1 MNTLRP
7 LAATSFLL
15 LPACLDA
22 DDEKDG
28 EEEDGFEHSA
38 FELEL
43 HDLVNAH
50 RESVGLE
57 PLDLEAAYSEI
68 ARGHSADMS
77 DGSVAFGHDGF
88 DDRADEMTAHQPDL
102 LSVGENVAW
111 ISAGWEAPAEEIVL
125 GWLDS
130 PPHRE
135 NIESDFSHGGMGAMQ
150 DADGGWYATQLFS
163 LEP

>member
-1 MNTLRP
+1 MHLRALAP
-7 LAATSFLL
+7 LAL
-15 LPACLDA
+15 LPLGACLELDKG
-22 DDEKDG
+22 DDEGSDAG
-28 EEEDGFEHSA
+28 HSE

-50 RESVGLE
+50 RESQGLE
-57 PLDLEAAYSEI
+57 PLTLEGTYSGI
-68 ARGHSADMS
+68 ARGHSVDMA

-88 DDRADEMTAHQPDL
+88 DARSDDMVAHNPDL
-102 LSVGENVAW
+102 MATGENVAW
-111 ISAGWEAPAEEIVL
+111 ISAGWDQPAAEIVQ

-130 PPHRE
+130 PGHRE
-135 NIESDFSHGGMGAMQ
+135 NIEADFTHTGMGAAE

>member
-1 MNTLRP
+1 MAP
-7 LAATSFLL
+7 
-15 LPACLDA
+15 
-22 DDEKDG
+22 
-28 EEEDGFEHSA
+28 
-38 FELEL
+38 
-43 HDLVNAH
+43 
-50 RESVGLE
+50 
-57 PLDLEAAYSEI
+57 DLEAAYSEI

-135 NIESDFSHGGMGAMQ
+135 NIETSRTVAWNTCRTQTVGGTPRSCSASNPP
-150 DADGGWYATQLFS
+150 ADPALVKTTHRLSPVMPGT
-163 LEP
+163 

>member
-1 MNTLRP
+1 MSLMHA
-7 LAATSFLL
+7 LAAIPILTLV
-15 LPACLDA
+15 ACGT
-22 DDEKDG
+22 DDDG
-28 EEEDGFEHSA
+28 DEDKEEGFSHSD

-50 RESVGLE
+50 RESIGLE
-57 PLDLEAAYSEI
+57 PLTLEAAYSEI

-88 DDRADEMTAHQPDL
+88 DARADEMIAYQPAL
-102 LSVGENVAW
+102 MSVGENVAW
-111 ISAGWEAPAEEIVL
+111 ISAGWDDPAGEIVQ

-135 NIESDFSHGGMGAMQ
+135 NIESDFSHGGMGAEQ